1 VTAPGDPSPFGPAP
15 FAAAPA
21 PSQTPRAAGR
31 SLAIGTVVLVT
42 VVLVAV
48 LLGLLLTVFN
58 LAATQNLQ
66 DAVGAGQG
74 ARGAGPDR
82 FSAATSAPA
91 GDFAPGDC
99 VDVDTGG
106 DATTVA
112 ADCDAPHD
120 AEVFAVPALPAAAS
134 AAYPGADLRR
144 VATGLCVLAF
154 APYTGEPYT
163 NATDL
168 EVSALYPTRDAWRE
182 GTRDVVCLVHAA
194 AADGE
199 LDAPVRE

>member
-1 VTAPGDPSPFGPAP
+1 MTTPGDASPFGPAP
-15 FAAAPA
+15 FAPA
-21 PSQTPRAAGR
+21 PPPSTPPRAPGR
-31 SLAIGTVVLVT
+31 GLGVGTLLLVI

-48 LLGLLLTVFN
+48 LLGLLLAGFN

-66 DAVGAGQG
+66 DAVGTAGD

-91 GDFAPGDC
+91 TDLSAGDC
-99 VDVDTGG
+99 VDVDTGD

-112 ADCDAPHD
+112 AQCDAPHD
-120 AEVFAVPALPAAAS
+120 AEVFAVLQIPDVAG

-144 VATGLCVLAF
+144 AATGLCVLAF
-154 APYTGEPYT
+154 APYVGEPWT

-168 EVSALYPTRDAWRE
+168 EVSALYPTRQAWDG
-182 GTRDVVCLVHAA
+182 GTRDVVCLAHAA
-194 AADGE
+194 GAQAE
-199 LDAPVRE
+199 LDAPVRD